1 MHHANIGHHKE
12 KHKFNYISWP
22 GYAEKYDIAS
32 SMCSYMFEFK
42 TEQARIRSVEK
53 EIERLKRVKRMKTNF
68 RRTNSILKQ
77 YANYKFK
84 TTNIRGKQYVEV
96 NERIK
101 FFRQED
107 RYKDWTIMS
116 EFTVLDSEQCVCK
129 TTIADA
135 TGRVIATGHA
145 HEVQGASNINKTS
158 YVENCETSAI
168 GRALAMLGIGIDT
181 SIASANE
188 VTDAIAKQESKHG
201 EENQAGTR
209 EARHG
214 AACKHHG
221 QSRCLHQV
229 ADRQEESIPVHHGQ
243 V

>member
-1 MHHANIGHHKE
+1 M
-12 KHKFNYISWP
+12 S
-22 GYAEKYDIAS
+22 
-32 SMCSYMFEFK
+32 
-42 TEQARIRSVEK
+42 
-53 EIERLKRVKRMKTNF
+53 
-68 RRTNSILKQ
+68 
-77 YANYKFK
+77 NYKFK

-116 EFTVLDSEQCVCK
+116 EFTLIDSEQCVCK

-135 TGRVIATGHA
+135 TGRVISTGHA

-188 VTDAIAKQESKHG
+188 VEDAIAKQESKKG
-201 EENQAGTR
+201 EKPDSNAKKIKKVQEKFDTEPPVNIMDKAVAYIKSQTDKKKAFDNIMSKY
-209 EARHG
+209 EASLTE
-214 AACKHHG
+214 K
-221 QSRCLHQV
+221 QV
-229 ADRQEESIPVHHGQ
+229 QGLKKFVR
-243 V
+243 